1 MLLGAS
7 NHSAYAGLVDH
18 APHLESGEGRST
30 RPRILPCALTYLAVA
45 CLSVMGLQVLGD
57 VWAWSGPVRLWTSV
71 LLGAVALPAGAV
83 ALVRSRWRVCGPE
96 VAIVALTLA
105 GLAVGVR
112 LAALL
117 PH

>member
-1 MLLGAS
+1 MSSSAFQHDTHPRAS
-7 NHSAYAGLVDH
+7 RRATS
-18 APHLESGEGRST
+18 SGPSRDEAS
-30 RPRILPCALTYLAVA
+30 RPRMLSCLMTYVSVA

-57 VWAWSGPVRLWTSV
+57 VWAWSAPVQLWTSAV
-71 LLGAVALPAGAV
+71 LGGVLVPSGTV

-96 VAIVALTLA
+96 VAIIALTLA

-117 PH
+117 PR